1 MTEQFARN
9 NKPRPRKKNQHE
21 TGPTRKFRPVALGK
35 HFYSP
40 GFHSHRARHRSFP
53 FWLCDRTE
61 GSKGRQT
68 VSRRPGMAERAGQ
81 RGASAEDYR
90 GGALV
95 RARDS
100 RSAIPL
106 RRPNTAKDKFMGG
119 RLV

>member
-9 NKPRPRKKNQHE
+9 NKPRLRKEKQHE
-21 TGPTRKFRPVALGK
+21 KLPTRKFRPAALGK
-35 HFYSP
+35 HLYSP
-40 GFHSHRARHRSFP
+40 GFHSHRARHRSSP

-61 GSKGRQT
+61 GSKGSQT
-68 VSRRPGMAERAGQ
+68 VSRRPGMAERAGK
-81 RGASAEDYR
+81 RGASAEDYH
-90 GGALV
+90 GGTLV

-119 RLV
+119 RPV